1 MSSPSAR
8 TRLALLRPPAARLV
22 RSLAV
27 LSCLAVT
34 GVHAAPPPVQ
44 LGPRPFYLVDRLDP
58 GPLKERLKVCAAE
71 TREYVPKDFSIGHR
85 GAPLQFPEHTR
96 ESYLAAAR
104 TGAGIIECD
113 VTFTKDAELVCRHA
127 QCDLHTTTNILA
139 TPLARTC
146 SVPFTPATFDAGGE
160 LRTEA
165 EARCCASDLTLA
177 EFRTLKGKMD
187 ASDPEA
193 TSVEQ
198 YLDGTP
204 SFRTDLYATGGTL
217 VTHAESIA
225 LIGGLGAKF
234 TPELKEASDGFGE
247 SGLTQG
253 RYASKLVDEYVA
265 AGVPPENVWPQSF
278 DLADVRHWIETVP
291 EFGRQAVYLDDT
303 DLEEI
308 VATPPSV
315 DALRA
320 LKDLGV
326 NIVAPPM
333 PMLVTSD
340 GEGRIVASE
349 YARNA
354 REAGLDI
361 ISWSVER
368 SGRIAEDVV
377 SVGGAYYYDTTV
389 DALGNDGDI
398 LETIDVLAQEIGV
411 VGLFSDWPATTTF
424 YANCLGID

>member
-1 MSSPSAR
+1 MPSSSAR
-8 TRLALLRPPAARLV
+8 PRAAPAHLPVRLAA
-22 RSLAV
+22 
-27 LSCLAVT
+27 LSCLAVA
-34 GVHAAPPPVQ
+34 GAHAAPPPVQ
-44 LGPRPFYLVDRLDP
+44 LGPRPFHLVDRLEP
-58 GPLKERLKVCAAE
+58 GPLKERLEACAAE
-71 TREYVPKDFSIGHR
+71 TVEYAPKDFSIGHR

-113 VTFTKDAELVCRHA
+113 VTFTADAELVCRHA
-127 QCDLHTTTNILA
+127 QCDLHATTNILA
-139 TPLARTC
+139 TPLADRC
-146 SVPFTPATFDAGGE
+146 SVPFAPATFGADGALE
-160 LRTEA
+160 TEA

-177 EFRTLKGKMD
+177 EFRTLEGKMD

-193 TSVEQ
+193 TSVEE
-198 YLDGTP
+198 YLDATP

-217 VTHAESIA
+217 LTHAESIE

-247 SGLTQG
+247 SGLTQE

-265 AGVPPENVWPQSF
+265 AGVAPGDVWPQSF
-278 DLADVRHWIETVP
+278 DLADVKHWIETVP

-303 DLEEI
+303 DLDEI
-308 VATPPSV
+308 LASPPSV
-315 DALRA
+315 DALRE
-320 LKDLGV
+320 LKDSGV

-340 GEGRIVASE
+340 GEGRIVASQ

-377 SVGGAYYYDTTV
+377 PVGGAYYYDTTAE
-389 DALGNDGDI
+389 ALENDGDI
-398 LETIDVLAQEIGV
+398 LRTIDVLAREVGV

-424 YANCLGID
+424 YANCLGLD

>member
-8 TRLALLRPPAARLV
+8 PSA
-22 RSLAV
+22 RSLAA
-27 LSCLAVT
+27 LACLVVA
-34 GVHAAPPPVQ
+34 GAHAAPPPVQ
-44 LGPRPFYLVDRLDP
+44 LGPRPFYLVDRLEP
-58 GPLKERLKVCAAE
+58 GPLKERLAACAAE
-71 TREYVPKDFSIGHR
+71 TVEYAPKVFSIGHR

-146 SVPFTPATFDAGGE
+146 SVPFTPATFDADGT
-160 LRTEA
+160 LEA
-165 EARCCASDLTLA
+165 EAGARCCASDLTLA
-177 EFRTLKGKMD
+177 EFRTLVGKMD

-193 TSVEQ
+193 TSVEE

-217 VTHAESIA
+217 VTHAESIE

-247 SGLTQG
+247 SGLTQE

-265 AGVPPENVWPQSF
+265 AGVAPGDVWPQSF
-278 DLADVRHWIETVP
+278 DLADVRHWIGTAP

-303 DLEEI
+303 DLDEI
-308 VATPPSV
+308 VASPPSV
-315 DALRA
+315 DALRE
-320 LKDLGV
+320 LKDSGV

-340 GEGRIVASE
+340 GEGRIVASQ

-377 SVGGAYYYDTTV
+377 PVGGAYYYDTTAE
-389 DALGNDGDI
+389 ALGNDGDV
-398 LETIDVLAQEIGV
+398 LRTIDVLAREVGA

-424 YANCLGID
+424 YANCLGLD